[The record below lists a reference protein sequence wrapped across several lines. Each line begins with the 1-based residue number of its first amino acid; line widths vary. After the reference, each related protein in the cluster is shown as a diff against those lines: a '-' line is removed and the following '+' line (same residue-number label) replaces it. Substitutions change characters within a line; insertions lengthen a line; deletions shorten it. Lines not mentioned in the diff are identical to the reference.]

1 MKRRRVKLLI
11 YKNIPIDLLK
21 KLIYKLCMISAEL
34 PENEIERLKALER
47 YDVLDTKAEADFD
60 ELVKLASQICE
71 TPISLVSLIDSSR
84 QWFKAKI
91 GMESNETS
99 REVAFC
105 AHGILKN
112 ELMEINDAT
121 QDNRFYDNP
130 LVTGDLGIKFYAGM
144 PLTTSDG
151 FNLGTLCVIDTKPKT
166 LTEYQRDALK
176 TLGKQVIAQLELRYK
191 LNLLSTKQTELEN
204 TIQTLNETRTK
215 LIETERIAA
224 LGQLVAGLAHEI
236 NNPISVIKAN
246 VQIINEKIYDTI
258 EHIPRFFETLG
269 RKEKSSFYEIIKNSV
284 KNNEL
289 LSTREERERKKNILK
304 ELEEYDNQTN
314 ISLELIADSI
324 LKIKLKPPFKKY
336 IDIFGMKKFNK
347 TLEMANLFVSKK
359 NSIFSVNFAI
369 SRVSR
374 IIFSLRTYLDTV
386 TYQKLKTINLKEEIE
401 KSLIL
406 YDVIKNF
413 KIEVIQNYKDDISY
427 TCISENLIQIF
438 NNMIFNSIQSMYE
451 STEKKFSVRVEKIKE
466 IPIEYK
472 NWRSSN
478 KNFDISNYDKY
489 PDGFVLIEFI
499 DTGMGISLENQE
511 KVFTSFFT
519 TKKLGEGIG
528 LGLYVSKK
536 IINQMDGIIFFQSN
550 EGTTNFSIFLPF
562 QT

>member
-215 LIETERIAA
+215 LIDTERIAA
-224 LGQLVAGLAHEI
+224 LGQLVSGLAHEI

-499 DTGMGISLENQE
+499 DTGMGISIENQE

>member
-1 MKRRRVKLLI
+1 
-11 YKNIPIDLLK
+11 
-21 KLIYKLCMISAEL
+21 MISAEL

-47 YDVLDTKAEADFD
+47 YDILDTNAEADFD

-71 TPISLVSLIDSSR
+71 TPISLVSLIDSTR

-91 GMESNETS
+91 GMENNETS
-99 REVAFC
+99 REIAFC
-105 AHGILKN
+105 AHGILNN

-121 QDNRFYDNP
+121 QDNRFFDNP
-130 LVTGDLGIKFYAGM
+130 LVTGELGIKFYAGI

-151 FNLGTLCVIDTKPKT
+151 YNLGTLCVIDTKPKK
-166 LTEYQRDALK
+166 LTDYQKDALK

-191 LNLLSTKQTELEN
+191 INLLFTKQIELEK
-204 TIQTLNETRTK
+204 TILTLNETRTK
-215 LIETERIAA
+215 LIETERVAA

-246 VQIINEKIYDTI
+246 LQIINEKIYDTI
-258 EHIPRFFETLG
+258 EHIPEFFETLG
-269 RKEKSSFYEIIKNSV
+269 RKEKSYFYEIIKNSI
-284 KNNEL
+284 KNNEV
-289 LSTREERERKKNILK
+289 LSTREEREQKKNILK
-304 ELEEYDNQTN
+304 ELEEYENQTN
-314 ISLELIADSI
+314 ISLELIAESI

-336 IDIFGMKKFNK
+336 IDIFGLKKFK
-347 TLEMANLFVSKK
+347 KCLEMVNLFVSKK
-359 NSIFSVNFAI
+359 NSIFNVNFAI

-386 TYQKLKTINLKEEIE
+386 TYQKLKTININEEIE

-413 KIEVIQNYKDDISY
+413 KIEVVRSYKDDINY

-438 NNMIFNSIQSMYE
+438 NNIIFNSIQSMYE
-451 STEKKFSVRVEKIKE
+451 STEKKLSVRVEKIKE

-472 NWRSSN
+472 GWKSSN
-478 KNFDISNYDKY
+478 ENFEFVVQGKSTH
-489 PDGFVLIEFI
+489 GFVLIEFI
-499 DTGMGISLENQE
+499 DTGIGISLENQD
-511 KVFTSFFT
+511 KIFTSFFT

-536 IINQMDGIIFFQSN
+536 ITNEMGGAIFFQSR
-550 EGTTNFSIFLPF
+550 EGVTNFSIFLPF
-562 QT
+562 QD

>member
-1 MKRRRVKLLI
+1 
-11 YKNIPIDLLK
+11 
-21 KLIYKLCMISAEL
+21 MISAEL

-99 REVAFC
+99 REIAFC

-121 QDNRFYDNP
+121 QDNRFFDNP
-130 LVTGDLGIKFYAGM
+130 LVTGELGIKFYAGM

-215 LIETERIAA
+215 LIDTERIAA

-269 RKEKSSFYEIIKNSV
+269 RKEKSCFYEIIKNSV

-289 LSTREERERKKNILK
+289 LSTREER
-304 ELEEYDNQTN
+304 
-314 ISLELIADSI
+314 
-324 LKIKLKPPFKKY
+324 
-336 IDIFGMKKFNK
+336 
-347 TLEMANLFVSKK
+347 
-359 NSIFSVNFAI
+359 
-369 SRVSR
+369 
-374 IIFSLRTYLDTV
+374 
-386 TYQKLKTINLKEEIE
+386 
-401 KSLIL
+401 
-406 YDVIKNF
+406 
-413 KIEVIQNYKDDISY
+413 
-427 TCISENLIQIF
+427 
-438 NNMIFNSIQSMYE
+438 
-451 STEKKFSVRVEKIKE
+451 
-466 IPIEYK
+466 
-472 NWRSSN
+472 
-478 KNFDISNYDKY
+478 
-489 PDGFVLIEFI
+489 
-499 DTGMGISLENQE
+499 
-511 KVFTSFFT
+511 
-519 TKKLGEGIG
+519 
-528 LGLYVSKK
+528 
-536 IINQMDGIIFFQSN
+536 
-550 EGTTNFSIFLPF
+550 
-562 QT
+562 

>member
-1 MKRRRVKLLI
+1 
-11 YKNIPIDLLK
+11 
-21 KLIYKLCMISAEL
+21 MISAEL

-47 YDVLDTKAEADFD
+47 YDVLDTNAEADFD

-121 QDNRFYDNP
+121 QDNRFFDNP

-191 LNLLSTKQTELEN
+191 LNLLSNKQTELES
-204 TIQTLNETRTK
+204 TIQTLNETRAK

-246 VQIINEKIYDTI
+246 VQIINERIYDTI
-258 EHIPRFFETLG
+258 EHIPKVFETLG
-269 RKEKSSFYEIIKNSV
+269 RKEKSFFYEIIKNSV
-284 KNNEL
+284 KNNEV
-289 LSTREERERKKNILK
+289 LSTREEREQKKNILK
-304 ELEEYDNQTN
+304 ELEEYDNLTN
-314 ISLELIADSI
+314 TSLELIADSI

-386 TYQKLKTINLKEEIE
+386 TYQKLKTINIKEEIE

-413 KIEVIQNYKDDISY
+413 KIEVVQNYKDDINY
-427 TCISENLIQIF
+427 TCISENLIQTF

-451 STEKKFSVRVEKIKE
+451 STEKKFSVRVEKLKE

-472 NWRSSN
+472 DWRSSN
-478 KNFDISNYDKY
+478 ENFEISIQGKSTH
-489 PDGFVLIEFI
+489 GFVLVEFI

-511 KVFTSFFT
+511 KIFTSFFT

-536 IINQMDGIIFFQSN
+536 IINAMGGTIFFQSKD
-550 EGTTNFSIFLPF
+550 GITNFSIFLPF

>member
-1 MKRRRVKLLI
+1 
-11 YKNIPIDLLK
+11 
-21 KLIYKLCMISAEL
+21 MISAEL

-47 YDVLDTKAEADFD
+47 YDILDTNAEADFD

-91 GMESNETS
+91 GMESSETS

-121 QDNRFYDNP
+121 QDNRFFDNP
-130 LVTGDLGIKFYAGM
+130 LVTGNLGIKFYAGM

-166 LTEYQRDALK
+166 LTEYQKDALK

-215 LIETERIAA
+215 LIETERVAA

-269 RKEKSSFYEIIKNSV
+269 RKEKSFFYEIIKNSL
-284 KNNEL
+284 KNNEI

-304 ELEEYDNQTN
+304 ELKEYENQTN
-314 ISLELIADSI
+314 ISLDLIADSI

-359 NSIFSVNFAI
+359 NSIFNVNFAI
-369 SRVSR
+369 NRVSR

-386 TYQKLKTINLKEEIE
+386 TYQKLKTINITEEI
-401 KSLIL
+401 
-406 YDVIKNF
+406 
-413 KIEVIQNYKDDISY
+413 
-427 TCISENLIQIF
+427 
-438 NNMIFNSIQSMYE
+438 
-451 STEKKFSVRVEKIKE
+451 
-466 IPIEYK
+466 
-472 NWRSSN
+472 
-478 KNFDISNYDKY
+478 
-489 PDGFVLIEFI
+489 
-499 DTGMGISLENQE
+499 
-511 KVFTSFFT
+511 
-519 TKKLGEGIG
+519 
-528 LGLYVSKK
+528 
-536 IINQMDGIIFFQSN
+536 
-550 EGTTNFSIFLPF
+550 
-562 QT
+562 

>member
-1 MKRRRVKLLI
+1 
-11 YKNIPIDLLK
+11 
-21 KLIYKLCMISAEL
+21 MISAEL

-121 QDNRFYDNP
+121 QDNRFFDNP
-130 LVTGDLGIKFYAGM
+130 LVTGELGIKFYAGM

-499 DTGMGISLENQE
+499 DTGMGISIENQE

>member
-215 LIETERIAA
+215 LIDTERIAA

-284 KNNEL
+284 KKNEV

-347 TLEMANLFVSKK
+347 TREMANLFVSKK